1 MPLTPPLPRVPIIAD
16 TGRYVVIDKPAG
28 LLSAPSKD
36 GARPDNARARVRQ
49 MYPRATGPMTVHRLD
64 MDTSGLLLVA
74 LDPEAHRTLSMMLE
88 RRRARKTY
96 IALLDGH
103 VTPDEGE
110 IDLPLAKDWANRPL
124 MKVDHTEGRPSK
136 TRFRVLSRSGST
148 LGGASASLSRA
159 PRERAGERATPPT
172 PPPPPTGLL
181 AQQTPNQPELTAP
194 PHPTT
199 RPTTRIELTPI
210 TGRSHQLRVHAAVG
224 LGCPVLGDR
233 LYGDPSLAPRLML
246 HASRLAFTDP
256 LTGRDVVYHSPP
268 PF

>member
-1 MPLTPPLPRVPIIAD
+1 VPLTPPLPRVPIIAD

-159 PRERAGERATPPT
+159 PRRGL
-172 PPPPPTGLL
+172 PPPPLL
-181 AQQTPNQPELTAP
+181 PPLPASSRSRRRISPSSPRRHTPPRAPQPE
-194 PHPTT
+194 
-199 RPTTRIELTPI
+199 
-210 TGRSHQLRVHAAVG
+210 SN
-224 LGCPVLGDR
+224 
-233 LYGDPSLAPRLML
+233 
-246 HASRLAFTDP
+246 
-256 LTGRDVVYHSPP
+256 SPP
-268 PF
+268 SPAAATSSASTPPSASAAPSSATASTATRLWPLG